1 MSRKLIKS
9 VYISLNKY
17 IPFDCLPAKDEIFSI
32 SLNKKNNLLVYHIV
46 VSNINTIM
54 IIIMFMIISILVA
67 LAPMKP
73 LVMYRHIS

>member
-17 IPFDCLPAKDEIFSI
+17 IPFDCLPAKDEFFSI
-32 SLNKKNNLLVYHIV
+32 SLIKKKNLVYHIV
-46 VSNINTIM
+46 VSNINTII

-67 LAPMKP
+67 LAPM
-73 LVMYRHIS
+73 